1 MLWNFAMHALMGF
14 FGAYFFMYTPE
25 GIGMALLV
33 VCITQ
38 GVDQIRIKKD
48 KYREVEALP
57 KLEQLTATK
66 ELDANIKSILIKI
79 FIQNVLMFTALVLI
93 SADVARTYG

>member
-14 FGAYFFMYTPE
+14 FGPNFFVYTPE

-38 GVDQIRIKKD
+38 GVDQTRIKKE
-48 KYREVEALP
+48 KYRKIEELP
-57 KLEQLTATK
+57 ESERPAATK
-66 ELDANIKSILIKI
+66 ELDANIKSILIKT
-79 FIQNVLMFTALVLI
+79 FIQNVLMFTALILI
-93 SADVARTYG
+93 SADVARTHG

>member
-1 MLWNFAMHALMGF
+1 MHALMGF
-14 FGAYFFMYTPE
+14 FGPHYFMYTLE

-38 GVDQIRIKKD
+38 GVDQIRVKKD
-48 KYREVEALP
+48 KYREIEELP
-57 KLEQLTATK
+57 KSEQAAATK
-66 ELDANIKSILIKI
+66 ELDNNIKSILIKT

-93 SADVARTYG
+93 SADVARTHG